1 MLGTIRFHRMR
12 VSCLVPLSHP
22 SCKRKAAELQP
33 AGAVDEELAWAEVT
47 VKETAL
53 VQVRD
58 RGERLVRERAD
69 LCGCEVGPM

>member
-1 MLGTIRFHRMR
+1 METQKELAPEPVTPTSGIVVGSVSPGSRGTG
-12 VSCLVPLSHP
+12 P
-22 SCKRKAAELQP
+22 E
-33 AGAVDEELAWAEVT
+33 VDEEMAWAEVT

-58 RGERLVRERAD
+58 SGERLVRERAD